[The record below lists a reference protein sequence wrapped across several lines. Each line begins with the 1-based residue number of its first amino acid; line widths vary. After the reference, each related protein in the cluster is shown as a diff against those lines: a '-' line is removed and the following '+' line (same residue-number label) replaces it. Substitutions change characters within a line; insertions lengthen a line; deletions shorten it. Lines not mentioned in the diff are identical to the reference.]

1 MMFVLAAV
9 EKSSRSA
16 TGRKYHMASRRSQFE
31 AILKRSLPL
40 FGMAI
45 LAIAV
50 QFIEYPY
57 QRVAGNE
64 CEGLNNWC
72 YEPGWKLGL
81 PFAWMQGSKVSAAVS
96 IIRGGTFILDV
107 ALCSLAFLLIYLLW
121 KKVTLK
127 KPKP

>member
-1 MMFVLAAV
+1 MFALAAA
-9 EKSSRSA
+9 EKSLRSA
-16 TGRKYHMASRRSQFE
+16 TGRKKHMASRRSQLE
-31 AILKRSLPL
+31 VILKRSLPL

-57 QRVAGNE
+57 QRVAGNM

-81 PFAWMQGSKVSAAVS
+81 PFAWMQDSKVSAAVS
-96 IIRGGTFILDV
+96 SIRGGTFILDV
-107 ALCSLAFLLIYLLW
+107 ALCGLAFLLIYLLG
-121 KKVTLK
+121 KKVTLTK
-127 KPKP
+127 S